1 MEDRN
6 DLPVTVLPSPPARL
20 SRKTKIGFGIGDL
33 GGNLFFTV
41 MGSYTL
47 YYLTDNVGLTAALA
61 GFAILIG
68 KIWDAI
74 NDPLMGYLTDRT
86 RTRWGRRRPYFLFGA
101 VPMVL
106 TMAFFFSNPDFHDNQ
121 ILGTAWAAIAL
132 LLLNTAFTALNVPYG
147 SLTPEL
153 TKDYQERSNLNGYRF
168 AFACV
173 GTVFGSLTVLF
184 VDIFG
189 KAAGNPR
196 MGYPIAGL
204 LFGLLIG
211 GTILATFFSVREPDH
226 SHEPKPTEKFF
237 ATYMHVFK
245 DRVYM
250 RLAFTYMLHLTGLTF
265 LQAILVYYFKY
276 MYDAE
281 GMTTIAMLLLLVVA
295 MAMIPV
301 SVVISKHLG
310 KKAVYQ
316 IAFAIL
322 IVACMGIFAFGHI
335 LGMNFTLALMLFAGI
350 GIGFAY
356 VPPYAMLPDVVE
368 VDAVRT
374 GVRKEGS
381 YYGMWTFFSTLG
393 VALASSLAGLFLNM
407 SGYVADAVQSSA
419 TLLTIRLIVGPIP
432 SVIFLA
438 AILMLRKYKLDEKTY
453 DAIVL
458 EHKET

>member
-1 MEDRN
+1 
-6 DLPVTVLPSPPARL
+6 
-20 SRKTKIGFGIGDL
+20 
-33 GGNLFFTV
+33 
-41 MGSYTL
+41 
-47 YYLTDNVGLTAALA
+47 
-61 GFAILIG
+61 
-68 KIWDAI
+68 
-74 NDPLMGYLTDRT
+74 
-86 RTRWGRRRPYFLFGA
+86 
-101 VPMVL
+101 
-106 TMAFFFSNPDFHDNQ
+106 
-121 ILGTAWAAIAL
+121 
-132 LLLNTAFTALNVPYG
+132 
-147 SLTPEL
+147 
-153 TKDYQERSNLNGYRF
+153 
-168 AFACV
+168 
-173 GTVFGSLTVLF
+173 
-184 VDIFG
+184 
-189 KAAGNPR
+189 
-196 MGYPIAGL
+196 
-204 LFGLLIG
+204 
-211 GTILATFFSVREPDH
+211 
-226 SHEPKPTEKFF
+226 
-237 ATYMHVFK
+237 MHVFK